1 MKHPSLNA
9 KTIAQ
14 DLKIMG
20 ISSGDGVF
28 VHAATGAIGH
38 VTGGAHSVVDA
49 LLSTVGPRGLIGMP
63 AFCADA
69 CFPSQADRAEVSDVD
84 IKDIKRSVSG
94 FDLLRSSAAGMGIIA
109 KTFRTW
115 PGAIR
120 RWGICWIAPA

>member
-28 VHAATGAIGH
+28 VHAAMGAIGH

-69 CFPSQADRAEVSDVD
+69 CFPSQVDRAKRSDVD
-84 IKDIKRSVSG
+84 IIEIERAVAG
-94 FDLLRSSAAGMGIIA
+94 FTPLRSSAAGMGLIA
-109 KTFRTW
+109 ETFRT
-115 PGAIR
+115 
-120 RWGICWIAPA
+120 